1 MIEFLEI
8 DNLAANA
15 VQDMMVNALTGE
27 AQNRF
32 VGRPSKVTVAI
43 VADAVGIELQI
54 FAGARTIVPRSTLE
68 AGGTLGV
75 FPNLDQKAFAFLAA
89 QGEILRLIIRETA
102 GVATTDIMATVDVDP
117 VQLRR

>member
-27 AQNRF
+27 AQLRF
-32 VGRPSKVTVAI
+32 INRPSKVTAAI
-43 VADAVGIELQI
+43 VADAVGVELQI

-68 AGGTLGV
+68 AGGTVGV
-75 FPNLDQKAFAFLAA
+75 FPNLNEKAFAFLAA
-89 QGEILRLIIRETA
+89 QNEILRFIIREVA
-102 GVATTDIMATVDVDP
+102 GVATTDIMLTVDVEAIG
-117 VQLRR
+117 